1 MPPLASEHAPAVAVF
16 GDVPYSEAEVERLEH
31 MIQDLNAR
39 SLALVVHVGDL
50 GTSAQAC
57 TDAWLAARQAQLA
70 RIKHPVVVIPGDNEW
85 SDCHAR
91 GADPVERLERWR
103 HRFCLSPRELSRL
116 KIERQP
122 GAYCEHLR
130 WRTGDTVF
138 VTLNVPGN
146 NNNAR
151 MREEQAERMGA
162 VLAWLDEAERLEPGR
177 LVVVL
182 QANPFVAR
190 SGYRH
195 LVERLAVIAARRPGR
210 LVLVH
215 GDTHIAKDDEPLP
228 GLRRIETWGSPF
240 VGWTR
245 LVLDEELRVESSA
258 AY

>member
-16 GDVPYSEAEVERLEH
+16 GDVPYSEAEVERLER

-39 SLALVVHVGDL
+39 PLALVVHVGDL

-57 TDAWLAARQAQLA
+57 TDAWLAARHAQLA
-70 RIKHPVVVIPGDNEW
+70 RIKPPVVVIPGDNEW

-103 HRFCLSPRELSRL
+103 HRFCLSSKDLSRL

-130 WRTGDTVF
+130 WKIGDTVF

-146 NNNAR
+146 NNNVRHPEHEAR
-151 MREEQAERMGA
+151 TRA
-162 VLAWLDEAERLEPGR
+162 VLAWLEESEQQARGR
-177 LVVVL
+177 LVVFM

-190 SGYRH
+190 SGYRP
-195 LVERLAVIAARRPGR
+195 LVERLAVMAARRPGR

-228 GLRRIETWGSPF
+228 GLRGVETWGSPF

-245 LVLDEELRVESSA
+245 LVLDDELRAESSA
-258 AY
+258 GY